1 MNKIINLQRN
11 HGGLVVRVVVCR
23 PYAPGLDPLIF
34 EGFFFPLKLNG
45 LTFADQKL
53 SLSLYSKSTYDSL
66 VWLWFFD
73 LSKLL
78 KKISDWRSFSVLKN
92 LTGYRPYSRSLYYF
106 PSKFPSVLNHTNS
119 IRATSPKF
127 MYHFY
132 QKLNITA
139 LQNGLN
145 WCWIRDS
152 WLANLMLCFHC
163 RFSNLS
169 CSVDHSRTNFL
180 KRGRWNRQS

>member
-1 MNKIINLQRN
+1 MQTLCSGIESAHIRVNFFSFKIEET
-11 HGGLVVRVVVCR
+11 
-23 PYAPGLDPLIF
+23 YT
-34 EGFFFPLKLNG
+34 
-45 LTFADQKL
+45 LTTFVDHKL
-53 SLSLYSKSTYDSL
+53 SLSQSILTRRMIVWSVWDSSI
-66 VWLWFFD
+66 WK
-73 LSKLL
+73 KLL
-78 KKISDWRSFSVLKN
+78 KKISDCRSFSVLKI